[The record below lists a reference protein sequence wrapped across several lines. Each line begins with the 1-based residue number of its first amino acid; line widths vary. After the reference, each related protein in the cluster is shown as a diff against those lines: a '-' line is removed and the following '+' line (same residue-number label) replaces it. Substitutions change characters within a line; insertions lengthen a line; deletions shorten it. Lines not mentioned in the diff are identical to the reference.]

1 MKKVLVPMA
10 FATLLLSACSASVTP
25 STDDGMTT
33 SSESS
38 VMMEESS
45 SSADVSAEVDAGA
58 AMEATSSEA
67 AAQ

>member
-25 STDDGMTT
+25 SAEDGMTT

-45 SSADVSAEVDAGA
+45 SSVSSAAAVEVEAEAEVIA
-58 AMEATSSEA
+58 E
-67 AAQ
+67 